1 MVGISFSD
9 VAVTPRLRVFIDYQ
23 NAYMRARECFGGA
36 ATERD
41 FTFGQIFPRRLGVRL
56 RQMAEDGGKVRALD
70 QVRVYRGEP
79 DAQRNPTGQAA
90 CQRQVRFWQAQQ
102 SVEVFTRLLNYRP
115 TRWENGKPVEW
126 EVREKGIDV
135 MLAVDMVMGAA
146 RDEYDVAILM
156 SADTDLIPA
165 AEAVIDAGKWIEFA
179 AWRPDVGYASHL
191 RIDGRKTWCHH
202 LRRADFN
209 IVADPTD
216 YTKPVP
222 GPPPTT

>member
-1 MVGISFSD
+1 MPD
-9 VAVTPRLRVFIDYQ
+9 RLRVFIDYQ
-23 NAYMRARECFGGA
+23 NAYMRAREAFGDES
-36 ATERD
+36 TKYD
-41 FTFGQIFPRRLGVRL
+41 YTFGQIYPRRLGVLL
-56 RQMAEDGGKVRALD
+56 RQRAEEAGKLRTLD

-90 CQRQVRFWQAQQ
+90 CQRQLRFWSAQQ
-102 SVEVFTRLLNYRP
+102 SVEVFTRPLNYRA
-115 TRWENGKPVEW
+115 TRWANNKPVEW

-135 MLAVDMVMGAA
+135 MLAVDMVMGAI

-156 SADTDLIPA
+156 SADTDLLPA

-191 RIDGRKTWCHH
+191 RIDGRRTWCHH
-202 LRRADFN
+202 LQRKDFERL
-209 IVADPTD
+209 ADPTD